1 MNDPFALDLTI
12 ILLLLGVGAA
22 MVAGNIAALLKSNK
36 EGTEIFF
43 TRTIFL
49 NNCWSCNYYLV
60 NCFIN
65 KQIKILKIGYD
76 IQRTKGLN
84 VIRQRH
90 KNIIRE

>member
-22 MVAGNIAALLKSNK
+22 MVAGNIFALLKSKK

-49 NNCWSCNYYLV
+49 TIVGLIITIWSIASL
-60 NCFIN
+60 IN
-65 KQIKILKIGYD
+65 
-76 IQRTKGLN
+76 R
-84 VIRQRH
+84 
-90 KNIIRE
+90 

>member
-43 TRTIFL
+43 KRTIFL
-49 NNCWSCNYYLV
+49 TIVCLVITIWSIASL
-60 NCFIN
+60 IN
-65 KQIKILKIGYD
+65 
-76 IQRTKGLN
+76 R
-84 VIRQRH
+84 
-90 KNIIRE
+90 

>member
-1 MNDPFALDLTI
+1 MNDPFGLDLTI

-49 NNCWSCNYYLV
+49 TIVGLVITIWSIASL
-60 NCFIN
+60 IN
-65 KQIKILKIGYD
+65 
-76 IQRTKGLN
+76 R
-84 VIRQRH
+84 
-90 KNIIRE
+90 

>member
-1 MNDPFALDLTI
+1 MNDPFALGLTI

-49 NNCWSCNYYLV
+49 TIVGLVITIWSIASL
-60 NCFIN
+60 IN
-65 KQIKILKIGYD
+65 
-76 IQRTKGLN
+76 R
-84 VIRQRH
+84 
-90 KNIIRE
+90 

>member
-22 MVAGNIAALLKSNK
+22 MVVGNVAALLKSNR

-49 NNCWSCNYYLV
+49 TIVGLIITVWSIASL
-60 NCFIN
+60 IN
-65 KQIKILKIGYD
+65 S
-76 IQRTKGLN
+76 
-84 VIRQRH
+84 
-90 KNIIRE
+90 

>member
-12 ILLLLGVGAA
+12 ILLLLGVGVA

-49 NNCWSCNYYLV
+49 TIVGLVITIWSIASL
-60 NCFIN
+60 IN
-65 KQIKILKIGYD
+65 
-76 IQRTKGLN
+76 R
-84 VIRQRH
+84 
-90 KNIIRE
+90 

>member
-12 ILLLLGVGAA
+12 NLLLLGVGAA

-49 NNCWSCNYYLV
+49 TIVGLVITIWSIASL
-60 NCFIN
+60 IN
-65 KQIKILKIGYD
+65 
-76 IQRTKGLN
+76 R
-84 VIRQRH
+84 
-90 KNIIRE
+90 